1 MTPDEKQERRRKL
14 AELRKQREEWL
25 AKRKESDVRLQ
36 AAIQTLRE
44 LSGRA

>member
-14 AELRKQREEWL
+14 EQLRQQREEWL
-25 AKRKESDVRLQ
+25 AKRKESDERLTR
-36 AAIQTLRE
+36 AIQTLRE